1 MPFSQVIGQEKAK
14 RFLKEVM
21 AKNKIPHAY
30 LFTGIPGI
38 GKTTMARAL
47 TMALNCLDSNGGVA
61 CGRCSSCRQIQ
72 GGNSPDFV
80 LIESLEDSQYI
91 KIEQIRN
98 DLNRK
103 LSFAPFGR
111 FRVSVIYQAEKM
123 TEEASNAFLKTLEEP
138 PPMNIL
144 ILHATEP
151 LDLLPTIVSRC
162 QKVPFQ
168 PLSYQNITEWLK
180 SEKDMDAE
188 TASVLAKISAGSLG
202 RSLRMF
208 EAGFLDKRGDWLLE
222 IAKILNLAE
231 AEIIE
236 FALQCSGEE
245 KYPGIGVSEKGENR
259 IFDMLSVWETWYRD
273 LLLVCEGASPNLII
287 NTDFSHKLQ
296 KSAGNFKINQLIESL
311 FIINSAKKD
320 LRRKQNTKLVME
332 HMLLNLKR
340 LTACQT

>member
-1 MPFSQVIGQEKAK
+1 MSFPQVIGQDKAK
-14 RFLKEVM
+14 KFLKGVM
-21 AKNKIPHAY
+21 SKDKIPHAY
-30 LFTGIPGI
+30 LFAGIPGI

-47 TMALNCLDSNGGVA
+47 AMALNCLDPKEGEA
-61 CGRCSSCRQIQ
+61 CGNCSSCRQIQ

-80 LIESLEDSQYI
+80 IIESSEDSQYI

-98 DLNRK
+98 ELNRR

-144 ILHATEP
+144 ILNATNP
-151 LDLLPTIVSRC
+151 LDLLPTIASRC
-162 QKVPFQ
+162 QKVSFH
-168 PLSYQNITEWLK
+168 PLSDEDITKWLNR
-180 SEKDMDAE
+180 EKHVDTE
-188 TASVLAKISAGSLG
+188 TASILAKISAGSLG
-202 RSLRMF
+202 RSLRML
-208 EAGFLDKRGDWLLE
+208 ESGFLDKRGDWLLE
-222 IAKILNLAE
+222 IAKISNLPE

-236 FALQCSGEE
+236 FALKCSGEE
-245 KYPGIGVSEKGENR
+245 KYPGMGVSEKGETR

-273 LLLVCEGASPNLII
+273 LLLVCEGASPHLMM

-296 KSAGNFKINQLIESL
+296 KSAGNFKINRLIESL
-311 FIINSAKKD
+311 FVINSAKRD
-320 LRRKQNTKLVME
+320 LKRKQNTKLVME

-340 LTACQT
+340 LIVCQT